1 MFANPPLLDS
11 SREPISW
18 GKAAQ
23 PASLVPLGM
32 KEIEVM
38 TSKILALIAAGLA
51 LVSVSSA
58 SAAVKSR
65 LERQYPNHNSV
76 LLLEDRGQGAA
87 INSYAEEHN
96 YIEKQNVWK

>member
-1 MFANPPLLDS
+1 MFAKPPLPDS
-11 SREPISW
+11 SREPILW
-18 GKAAQ
+18 AKAAP

-38 TSKILALIAAGLA
+38 VSKVPALIAAGVV
-51 LVSVSSA
+51 LVSVSGA
-58 SAAVKSR
+58 SAAIKPR

-76 LLLEDRGQGAA
+76 LLLEDHGPGAT

>member
-1 MFANPPLLDS
+1 MFANPPLPDS
-11 SREPISW
+11 GREPILSDN
-18 GKAAQ
+18 AA
-23 PASLVPLGM
+23 PHASPVPLGM

-38 TSKILALIAAGLA
+38 ISKIPALIAAGLA
-51 LVSVSSA
+51 LVSVSGA

-87 INSYAEEHN
+87 INSYVEEHN